1 MLIVPPYILISA
13 DILEFNVNHLQSV
26 EPTAGLH
33 TSAVKA
39 ISTLAKG
46 ESIRKT
52 AEVDRNSKLECAS
65 RTPWRFGIYLGMLFR
80 RS

>member
-1 MLIVPPYILISA
+1 VAII
-13 DILEFNVNHLQSV
+13 EFNENHPQSV
-26 EPTAGLH
+26 EPTTGLQ

-65 RTPWRFGIYLGMLFR
+65 RTPWRFGIYLEVAIR